1 MLNLFGHYV
10 RANTVLLGIA
20 EFLFLGAAFYALAY
34 LLLGNAFGA
43 DGQYLVLNRVL
54 VPTCVLMLTMFS
66 LGLYEPRARHDL
78 RVFLI
83 RLAASC
89 AVGGIVLFGFFWWF
103 LGTGGRGSA
112 LTGLAASGVA
122 FVVVL
127 LLWFAFNAI
136 TRSEA
141 FRTRVIVLGT
151 GDRAGEV
158 ASLAAQP
165 GSSLSV
171 ASMLSATDIK
181 DAETGEERNLLDLC
195 RRTGATEIVVALQ
208 ERRGVLPV
216 SELLACRMH
225 GINVTDYSTFCE
237 RESGKVDLDNVYP
250 SWLVFSDGFR
260 NTQRTFL
267 WKRLFDGIVSLSIL
281 TLCLPILI
289 GTYAAVRLDSKGPGF
304 YRQRR
309 VGLDGKVFEV
319 YKFRSMRTDA
329 EKAGAQWAR
338 QNDDRVTR
346 VGRFIRRTR
355 IDELPQLINVLSGD
369 MSFVGP
375 RPERPEFVAE
385 LSQEIPYY
393 QDRHRVKPGITGWAQ
408 INYPYGAS
416 VEDTKEKLKY
426 DLYYM
431 KNCTLFLDFLI
442 LLKTIRVVLWPEGV
456 R

>member
-20 EFLFLGAAFYALAY
+20 EFLFLGVAFYLLAL
-34 LLLGNAFGA
+34 LLLGAAAGA
-43 DGQYLVLNRVL
+43 GEQHFVLTRVL

-83 RLAASC
+83 RLLASC
-89 AVGGIVLFGFFWWF
+89 LAGGFVLFLFFI
-103 LGTGGRGSA
+103 LVGTGARDAG
-112 LTGLAASGVA
+112 LTGFSASGVA

-127 LLWFAFNAI
+127 VLWFAFNAI

-141 FRTRVIVLGT
+141 FRTRMIVLGT
-151 GDRAGEV
+151 GERAGEV

-171 ASMLSATDIK
+171 ASMLSASDIK
-181 DAETGEERNLLDLC
+181 DTETGEARNLLDLC

-289 GTYAAVRLDSKGPGF
+289 GTYLAVRLDSKGPGF